1 VKHILTSSLF
11 TTLLLCVPAF
21 AGDNDEKAISPAE
34 PASTQPWRFALSL
47 PAWIPWQTGE
57 IGINDTT
64 SHIQLGPND
73 IIPKLD
79 MIATVR
85 AEAHK
90 GRFGL
95 MGEYSYMSLSDG
107 VGATGLVK
115 KLDVRMDQHVGELA
129 LSWRVV
135 EGDRGWLDVF
145 GGVRYT
151 NLYQAL
157 GVHAD
162 EGAIDHASQELV
174 DSVADRLARGAK
186 ERLGP
191 LIQDRI
197 TDRLTG
203 LRENAPTLPQGPLG
217 DAIRGIVARRV
228 QAIVDQRRA
237 ELDRAIKSGVQARV
251 DAVKSSISR
260 EIAHA
265 LKDKLDTRVARTDD
279 WWDPFVGLRGHYDL
293 SKAFYLT
300 GRADIGGFG
309 VGSELSWQV
318 NAGLGCRMTRNLY
331 TELTYRLYDVNYRN
345 DGLTYDVLTH
355 GFELSAGINF

>member
-1 VKHILTSSLF
+1 MNHILTSSIFAVLALGV
-11 TTLLLCVPAF
+11 TAF
-21 AGDNDEKAISPAE
+21 AGENDKKAITPTE
-34 PASTQPWRFALSL
+34 PEQAQPWKFALSL

-57 IGINDTT
+57 VGINGTT
-64 SHIQLGPND
+64 SHIKLGPND
-73 IIPKLD
+73 LIPKID
-79 MIATVR
+79 MIAYVR

-90 GRFGL
+90 GRFGI

-107 VGATGLVK
+107 VGAAGLVK
-115 KLDVRMDQHVGELA
+115 KLDVRMDQHIGELA

-135 EGDRGWLDVF
+135 EGERGWLDVF

-157 GVHAD
+157 GLHAD
-162 EGAIDHASQELV
+162 EGAIDNASQRFV
-174 DSVADRLARGAK
+174 DTVADRLARGAK
-186 ERLGP
+186 ERLAP
-191 LIQDRI
+191 LIQERI
-197 TDRLTG
+197 TDRLTS
-203 LRENAPTLPQGPLG
+203 LRENAPALPQGPLG

-228 QAIVDQRRA
+228 QAIVEKRRA
-237 ELDRAIKSGVQARV
+237 ELDGAIKSGVQARV
-251 DAVKSSISR
+251 AAVKASISR

-265 LKDKLDTRVARTDD
+265 LTEKLDTRVARTDD

-331 TELTYRLYDVNYRN
+331 TELTYRLYDVNYRH

-355 GFELSAGINF
+355 GFELSAGLNF